1 MHKHAELTAEK
12 VDRPIILVGNPNVGK
27 SVVFAHLTGRYAV
40 VSNFPGTTVEIST
53 GKTEYGGGATVI
65 DTPGANSLQPHSM
78 DERVTR
84 DILYLNSPR
93 VILQVADAKNLRRSL
108 TITAQLA
115 EMGLP
120 VVVDLNMMD
129 EARRRGVIISA
140 DTLAKKIGVP
150 VVQTVATE
158 KRGFKSLRKA
168 LDGEPAV
175 PNIRVSYPEEIE
187 AGIDRICALLPDTP
201 ISQRAV
207 ALMFLSNPR
216 EAAESLAEKFSSQ
229 TVERI
234 LEVAESVQAHF
245 SNPLGYIIGISRSKV
260 IDTLLDAV
268 YSRGVSEE
276 GELATRQLHRKNAY
290 LAIIITMASLL
301 LYLLAGLDNL
311 GAWGLHP
318 PLLHVVVIAFLIAVL
333 PGRYF
338 KIITT
343 HPVWGAFFL
352 IEVLY
357 LMYKFVGVFGAG
369 TLVDLIESRLFGNYL
384 IPAITGLLGRV
395 SSGGWFIDMLVGEY
409 GLISMGITYAFAI
422 VLPIVATFFFA
433 FGILEDAGYLPRL
446 AVIADKTMKRVG
458 LNGKAVLPM
467 VLGLGCDT
475 MATLT
480 TRILDTKKERIIA
493 TILLALAI
501 PCSAQLGVIMAIVS
515 ATSVYVAVVVFV
527 TVLLQLLIVG
537 SLSARLIKGRR
548 GDFIVELPP
557 LRLPKLSNILIKT
570 QHRLKWFL
578 REAVPLFLI
587 GTLILFVLDTVGGIR
602 AMQKIAEPVIV
613 HLLGLP
619 IESTVA
625 FIIGFFRRDY
635 GAAGL
640 YALFQGGQ
648 LNHNQITV
656 AMVTITLFVP
666 CVAHF
671 LVMIKERGFKTAL
684 FISAFILPYAI
695 LTGTILN
702 LILKLTRVSL

>member
-1 MHKHAELTAEK
+1 MHDHADLSPDTA
-12 VDRPIILVGNPNVGK
+12 DQPIILVGNPNVGK
-27 SVVFAHLTGRYAV
+27 SVVFALLTGRYAV

-53 GKTEYGGGATVI
+53 GKTDFAGGATVI
-65 DTPGANSLQPHSM
+65 DTPGVNSLQPHSM
-78 DERVTR
+78 DEQVTR
-84 DILYLNSPR
+84 NILYLNNPR

-120 VVVDLNMMD
+120 VILDLNMMD

-140 DTLAKKIGVP
+140 GSLQEKIGVP
-150 VVQTVATE
+150 VVETVATE
-158 KRGFKSLRKA
+158 KKGFKLLGKA
-168 LDGEPAV
+168 LKTTPQVPHIEVTYPVAIEDG
-175 PNIRVSYPEEIE
+175 I
-187 AGIDRICALLPDTP
+187 GRICSLLPETP
-201 ISQRAV
+201 IAKRSV
-207 ALMFLSNPR
+207 ALMFMSNPR
-216 EAAESLAEKFSSQ
+216 EASESLREKVGNRTTKDILAVVESIQAVFS
-229 TVERI
+229 
-234 LEVAESVQAHF
+234 H
-245 SNPLGYIIGISRSKV
+245 PLGYIIGISRSHV
-260 IDTLLDAV
+260 IDSLLDAV

-276 GELATRQLHRKNAY
+276 GEQAAHKLRRKNAFM
-290 LAIIITMASLL
+290 AITITMASLL

-318 PLLHVVVIAFLIAVL
+318 TLLHVVVIVFLIAVL

-338 KIITT
+338 KVITT
-343 HPVWGAFFL
+343 HPIWGTLFL

-357 LMYKFVGVFGAG
+357 LMYMFVGVFGAG
-369 TLVDLIESRLFGNYL
+369 TLVDMIENRLFGEYL

-395 SSGGWFIDMLVGEY
+395 SSGGWFIDLLVGEY
-409 GLISMGITYAFAI
+409 GLISMGITYAIAI

-446 AVIADKTMKRVG
+446 AVIADKAMKRVG

-480 TRILDTKKERIIA
+480 TRILDTKKERVIA
-493 TILLALAI
+493 TILLALAV

-557 LRLPKLSNILIKT
+557 LRIPKLGNIFIKT

-578 REAVPLFLI
+578 HEAVPLFLI
-587 GTLILFVLDTVGGIR
+587 GTMILFLLDTVGGIR
-602 AMQKIAEPVIV
+602 ALQKIAEPVIV
-613 HLLGLP
+613 HMLGLP
-619 IESTVA
+619 IDSTVA

-640 YALFQGGQ
+640 YDLFQRGQ
-648 LNHNQITV
+648 LDHNQIAV

-671 LVMIKERGFKTAL
+671 LVMIKERGFKTAML
-684 FISAFILPYAI
+684 IAAFILPYAI
-695 LTGTILN
+695 LVGTVLN
-702 LILKLTRVSL
+702 LILKISGVSL